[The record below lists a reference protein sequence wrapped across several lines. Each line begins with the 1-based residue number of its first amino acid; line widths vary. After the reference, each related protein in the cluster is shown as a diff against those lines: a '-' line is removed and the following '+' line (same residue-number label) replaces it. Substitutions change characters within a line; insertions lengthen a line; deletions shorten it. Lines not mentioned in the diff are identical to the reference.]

1 MVKNEQLKD
10 HSERTVSRQLVAP
23 GLADIYDL
31 SLIIKT

>member
-1 MVKNEQLKD
+1 MVKD
-10 HSERTVSRQLVAP
+10 HSDRTVSRQLVAR